1 MKRLISLLVLIL
13 CAAPVWAAKKTSVQ
27 ELKDTLISLN
37 QAKKTDEEIAT
48 RLKDTEMS
56 EELTRSTLK
65 DFAQYLPGPLSI
77 EQIEV
82 LEGRSALLPP
92 PSSDLPSTPAPDL
105 AGQKAILAK
114 AVDYV
119 TKTYMQAPHFTFYK
133 STARFQDGVENIRTN
148 SGMTSNMPNA
158 GNAWELPNM
167 YMRFLGTHLTQ
178 VESDKGVEKPEVE
191 KAKVPWGQNGQVS
204 EGGLGP
210 VLSIILGEAAAGGK
224 LNWLRWESI
233 NGIPTAVF
241 SFAVDKKKSHYEVN
255 YCCFPVT
262 DDTGR
267 MGYEGTG
274 ANFQTATDWKSFKAT
289 VGYRGEFFIDP
300 KTGTIVRLTRKTCA
314 STTPPSLS
322 AEPPTSC
329 PSPASPTLKS
339 SPTATTTP
347 PATPSAT
354 PSSPSRT
361 RTTPWPTTPQ
371 LPPNSWE
378 SPTVVADPRKMK
390 LGAPS
395 KPGSCLSGLGGIGMQ
410 PVVLFNSH
418 FVS

>member
-233 NGIPTAVF
+233 NGIQTAVF

-300 KTGTIVRLTRKTCA
+300 KTGTIVRLITQAGLKPTDFVHQEDMRIDYAPVVVGGTSYILPIASFTNTEVVPNGDNYAARYSIRHTLFAVTYQNYTLANDA
-314 STTPPSLS
+314 ST
-322 AEPPTSC
+322 
-329 PSPASPTLKS
+329 
-339 SPTATTTP
+339 AT
-347 PATPSAT
+347 
-354 PSSPSRT
+354 
-361 RTTPWPTTPQ
+361 
-371 LPPNSWE
+371 
-378 SPTVVADPRKMK
+378 K
-390 LGAPS
+390 
-395 KPGSCLSGLGGIGMQ
+395 
-410 PVVLFNSH
+410 
-418 FVS
+418 